1 MDEAA
6 QTTQEVTRTP
16 GEPSRAA
23 ARLWPWLMTGG
34 LLVVLAILTGN
45 VLASGPLISLDQH
58 IRHAVQARATSLS
71 WHWLGASPHSPAQLA
86 TDLGRS
92 YVAGPVLV
100 LTAVVLAVRRHTVRP
115 LATAAIGAALVAVT
129 VIPAKILIGRVGP
142 GLTTVGPHGLGV
154 FPSGH
159 TTTACV
165 CFSLAVLLIV
175 TGQPG
180 RVRWLAMAGL
190 AVLWLAVGAAL
201 VWCDYHWFTDV
212 LAGWAL
218 SALIIEL
225 ALWVTRDRRAAP
237 GDPLR

>member
-1 MDEAA
+1 VDEAG
-6 QTTQEVTRTP
+6 QTTQEVTRAP
-16 GEPSRAA
+16 AVPSRAA
-23 ARLWPWLMTGG
+23 ARLWPWLVTGG
-34 LLVVLAILTGN
+34 LLAVLAILTGN
-45 VLASGPLISLDQH
+45 VLAHGPLISLDQH
-58 IRHAVQARATSLS
+58 IRDAVQARATSPA
-71 WHWLGASPHSPAQLA
+71 WRWLGASPHSPAQLA

-92 YVAGPVLV
+92 YLAGPVLA
-100 LTAVVLAVRRHTVRP
+100 LTAVALAVRRHTLRP
-115 LATAAIGAALVAVT
+115 VATAAIGAALVAAT
-129 VIPAKILIGRVGP
+129 VIPAKILIGRAGP

-165 CFSLAVLLIV
+165 CFSLAVLLIIA
-175 TGQPG
+175 GQPG

-212 LAGWAL
+212 VAGWAL

-225 ALWVTRDRRAAP
+225 ALWVTRDRRAPA
-237 GDPLR
+237 GEHLR